1 MHIPPQSLRYTE
13 RVSAIRIA
21 SSCIRTTVLIALHGL
36 QPFVF
41 FSVPFGYG
49 IHSIYTLKR
58 SEIGIIF
65 FTLHL
70 RTGKAFRAKNKYQI
84 YQFLPELSLLTQ

>member
-1 MHIPPQSLRYTE
+1 MHTDNG
-13 RVSAIRIA
+13 
-21 SSCIRTTVLIALHGL
+21 TNLIALHGP
-36 QPFVF
+36 QPVVF
-41 FSVPFGYG
+41 FSVPFGHEL
-49 IHSIYTLKR
+49 HSIYTLKR

-70 RTGKAFRAKNKYQI
+70 HTGKAFLAKNKYQL